1 MTVGSAA
8 LRQKIAVR
16 RRVIVMGSFGCVMV
30 FLVLWLR
37 LQS

>member
-16 RRVIVMGSFGCVMV
+16 RRVMERSSLECDMV